1 MTQLTLAP
9 SDTVSLV
16 DEVALVAGDPV
27 DFEEEAFPPPTA
39 VIVLVKLEGFK
50 KSLRSENLLKA
61 ELRLEL
67 EVCLD
72 VLAAGG
78 GGGGGCCTETETG
91 GPLEGASRL
100 TRTDDGEEV
109 TEPAVIPM
117 ILGDLVI
124 WLLTLVLED
133 ESLREGVLLEKMLD
147 LKEVLRK
154 QDDSDDGGEE
164 DEVSGSESEA

>member
-1 MTQLTLAP
+1 M
-9 SDTVSLV
+9 
-16 DEVALVAGDPV
+16 AGDPV

-67 EVCLD
+67 EVCFD
-72 VLAAGG
+72 VLAAV
-78 GGGGGCCTETETG
+78 GGGCCTETETG
-91 GPLEGASRL
+91 GPLEGTSRL
-100 TRTDDGEEV
+100 TKADVGEEV
-109 TEPAVIPM
+109 TEPAVIPI

-124 WLLTLVLED
+124 WLLTFVLEE

-154 QDDSDDGGEE
+154 QDDSDDGGDE